1 MLSMR
6 TVALAVS
13 SLVVASAALASR
25 SGLNNVPNADTSAPR
40 TGVVQLYSAFGE
52 DRQTSFLTGVRSGLK
67 LGEQKFEAGLDSRWA
82 PGADVVAFLNAKYAF
97 PRRVGG
103 PAFALGIAGLAPESR
118 DRARLGEPQSY
129 AVATLP
135 FDGARLHAGYAV
147 QRRNNAA
154 FVGFDRAWQV
164 AARPLTLRAD
174 AIQIQDRAQWLA
186 SIGFTYRAS
195 KLVGLELWRSF
206 PTERGRSYTTAKLGL
221 NFAY

>member
-1 MLSMR
+1 MCLVARFVLILSGILIAN
-6 TVALAVS
+6 TAY
-13 SLVVASAALASR
+13 ASR
-25 SGLNNVPNADTSAPR
+25 SGLNKVPNADTSVPR
-40 TGVVQLYSAFGE
+40 SGVVQIYSSFGE
-52 DRQTSFLTGVRSGLK
+52 NRATSFLTRVRGGFTLA
-67 LGEQKFEAGLDSRWA
+67 EQKFEAGLDSRWA
-82 PGADVVAFLNAKYAF
+82 PGAQVAAFLNAKYAF

-118 DRARLGEPQSY
+118 DRARLGQPQSY

-135 FDGARLHAGYAV
+135 VGRARFHAGYAL
-147 QRRNNAA
+147 QRRNEAA

-174 AIQIQDRAQWLA
+174 VIQIQNHAQWLA

-195 KLVGLELWRSF
+195 QRVGLELWQSF
-206 PTERGRSYTTAKLGL
+206 PTERGRPYTTAKLGL